1 MSLLNHYRLFIDDH
15 FPEDAINPSGALVMG
30 LGNST
35 NRAVTSTTGA
45 KFVSIYTEN
54 SYAGDAGYNTYLRHY
69 ISGVAGDG
77 ITLRSFATVNNV
89 AAANARGA
97 HISLNFADSGTVS
110 GLGVALEC
118 TLHIP
123 NTGTQAG
130 TLAPLK
136 VAINSDGSTS
146 DTAGATSVSYIR
158 VDNQGDTTGGA
169 DVDDDVCLFDI
180 NGHTIGSGNLIEAS
194 TTEANYSHSIRIR
207 INGTLYYL
215 MAAATKG

>member
-1 MSLLNHYRLFIDDH
+1 MTLLNHYRLFIDDQ

-35 NRAVTSTTGA
+35 VRALTAQSGA

-69 ISGVAGDG
+69 ISGAAGDG
-77 ITLRSFATVNNV
+77 IALRSYATVSDV
-89 AAANARGA
+89 TAANARGA
-97 HISLNFADSGTVS
+97 HISLDFGTSGKVT

-123 NTGTQAG
+123 NSATQSGTIA
-130 TLAPLK
+130 ALK

-146 DTAGATSVSYIR
+146 NTSGATSVSYIR
-158 VDNQGDTTGGA
+158 VDNQGDGTGAGH
-169 DVDDDVCLFDI
+169 VDDDACLFDI
-180 NGHTIGSGNLIEAS
+180 NGHTISSGNMIEAS
-194 TTEANYSHSIRIR
+194 VTEANYSHSIRIR
-207 INGTLYYL
+207 IGGTLYYL
-215 MAAATKG
+215 MAAAQKG